1 MFERILVPLDGS
13 REAEAVFPPLRRLLR
28 RKDAEVVLFQS
39 VYLPAS
45 VQFDH
50 TGDVLAGLE
59 SDALAY
65 LQKQRARLEGEGAQ
79 VRTHL
84 ESGRPTDAILRA
96 AESLQASL
104 IAMSTHGRSGFVR
117 WMLGSVTEDVLRH
130 SRIPVF
136 VANSIPPLT
145 AVAAKETR
153 TILVPFDGSEESLC
167 VAPLAVEV
175 ARLFEASVA
184 VLRVEE
190 GGANGPDLGF
200 VGLKM
205 DGPSSLEGGPDLLDR
220 DLVDAGNRFARE
232 GVPTTLYRVR
242 GDIASKINQLA
253 RMLNAEAIVMATHGR
268 QGVTRLIT
276 GSVAEEVV
284 RKAEAPVLVRKIG
297 AESLVPAL
305 QERRM
310 S

>member
-59 SDALAY
+59 SEAKAY
-65 LQKQRARLEGEGAQ
+65 LRKQRARLEGEGAQ

-84 ESGRPTDAILRA
+84 EYGRPTDAILRA

-145 AVAAKETR
+145 AVAANETR

-220 DLVDAGNRFARE
+220 DLIDAGNRFARE

-297 AESLVPAL
+297 AESLIPAL

-310 S
+310 P